1 MDGFVIAAG
10 NSIRLSCGG
19 NPTLGKPPVR
29 ADLGYYE
36 MVISLEALN
45 PRGSFQ
51 NSLRVDWQEIACL
64 ATQQHVGSLAC

>member
-45 PRGSFQ
+45 LRGSFQ
-51 NSLRVDWQEIACL
+51 NSLRV
-64 ATQQHVGSLAC
+64 GRFSRP